1 MTLKTKKLSPFLQID
16 NFVLFLFKVF
26 LHSVTDSLELIHTVN
41 PEDFE
46 IYLSITEPGAKN

>member
-26 LHSVTDSLELIHTVN
+26 LHSVTDSLELIHTAN

-46 IYLSITEPGAKN
+46 ISLSITKPGAKN